1 MKERKKRLKR
11 LLAVALSLVVIGGS
25 ANLPVLTSFAEDE
38 ADGSVTPVTQTEGL
52 DVPETEPEISD
63 AQTPAPT
70 EATPTETEGQGGSE
84 EAGSEGE
91 TSTINVE
98 VKGTNVD
105 LPDNDELFAGYVD
118 QLFYAGANDGI
129 ATLGEVG
136 ADKLTDPKKKAV
148 YDNLKSQIEKIAAGT
163 VTSTSGIKISYPVS
177 WTLETLGITA
187 SDSTSVINAVKS
199 KLAADIDPIIS
210 YLLMDCPY
218 DFYWFDKTAGY
229 AYRFDLT
236 SGGGKYNVSQLT
248 FEFAVAYEYQGAGG
262 WTQID
267 AGKVSG
273 VKAAADNAKAIVAKH
288 ADKSDYE
295 KLAAY
300 CQEICDLVSYYDD
313 AAADSSMPYGNPWQL
328 IWVFDGNPNTNVVCE
343 GYAKAFQYLCDL
355 STFSGNTVCYTICG
369 DMDGGTGAGGHMWN
383 IVTLEGKNYMVDITN
398 SDEGTIGSDG
408 ELFLAGTKANADGS
422 YTFTIWGEDIKFIY
436 DDDQL
441 SLFGA
446 EVLKL
451 SETNYVQKPKLTINM
466 PAVSVTYGDAVSEN
480 VLTGCSVTDEDKNAV
495 DGIVVWASSVT
506 SYGNAGQNT
515 LKAVFIPKDMDTYA
529 SETFSVKV
537 TVNPRPITV
546 TAQKAE
552 KVYGEE
558 DPALK
563 YVVDSTTP
571 LVTGESL
578 AGALARDKG
587 EDVKK
592 DGYAINVGTLASE
605 NPNYKITFNGNVF
618 EIKPTS
624 NYTASAAKEQNV
636 VAGVGA
642 FAKPVFTGVN
652 NEEIPGAVTYSYKD
666 VSGMTYEEVVS
677 ELAKL
682 KVGDTA
688 KVTYTF
694 VPGNGNYIGRQEDI
708 LFTVRDIEFIVDG
721 QQATIKNAVTVKS
734 NPIYGDSW
742 TDIVKIKKLTAKVGD
757 ESDSEAGHFT
767 LDVSGMPKAG
777 EGQAFLVLYNGKL
790 GGKEFKDQEVC
801 SGVVTVAPKALTWDV
816 SGLQAV
822 DSQKTLVGNTATLF
836 GELKVSGILS
846 VDVSD
851 VTFSPESRLVGTYA
865 DTKPG
870 EQKVTLAWE
879 DADYTAAL
887 TGTKSGNYTLPASL
901 PEITGRI
908 NAVYEDTNV
917 PESTDE
923 VQYKLV
929 FETGISQVP
938 ETLKDNEKL
947 NTPAKI
953 EEQMKSE
960 IKKKLPEAGD
970 SVEVYDV
977 VLMVKDENGNWE
989 KATQENFPKNGITV
1003 TLSYPKGTGKASH
1016 DFAAAH
1022 MFTVEMNG
1030 HKPGEVEFPTVEK
1043 GDAIQF
1049 KVTSL
1054 SPISL
1059 GWKEVKAVGGTGNNT
1074 ITNSIPRKSGA
1085 PKTGDTNTI
1094 LLYAL
1099 FLMLGAAGVGY
1110 SVKRRTMR

>member
-1 MKERKKRLKR
+1 M
-11 LLAVALSLVVIGGS
+11 
-25 ANLPVLTSFAEDE
+25 NLPVLTSLAEDDV
-38 ADGSVTPVTQTEGL
+38 DGSGAPVSETDVTGAPAEP
-52 DVPETEPEISD
+52 DVPDKQETEPEV
-63 AQTPAPT
+63 TVPAEP
-70 EATPTETEGQGGSE
+70 EDKDNNED
-84 EAGSEGE
+84 AGSEGE

-98 VKGTNVD
+98 VKGKDVD
-105 LPDNDELFAGYVD
+105 LPDSDELFAGYVD

-136 ADKLTDPKKKAV
+136 ANKLTDPKEKAV

-163 VTSTSGIKISYPVS
+163 VTTTSGIKISYPVS
-177 WTLETLGITA
+177 WTAETLGISPSANNT
-187 SDSTSVINAVKS
+187 TMINAVKA
-199 KLAADIDPIIS
+199 KLSEEIDPIIS

-218 DFYWFDKTAGY
+218 DFYWFDKTEGY
-229 AYRFDLT
+229 AYGFDLT
-236 SGGGKYNVSQLT
+236 SGGGKYSVSQLE

-267 AGKVSG
+267 ASKVSG
-273 VKAAADNAKAIVAKH
+273 VKKAADNAKAIVAKH
-288 ADKSDYE
+288 ANKSDYA

-313 AAADSSMPYGNPWQL
+313 AAADKNMPYGNPWQL
-328 IWVFDGNPNTNVVCE
+328 IWVFDGDTNTNVVCE

-383 IVTLEGKNYMVDITN
+383 IVTLEGKNYLVDVTN
-398 SDEGTIGSDG
+398 SDTGSIGFDG
-408 ELFLAGTKANADGS
+408 SLFLAGTKANADGS
-422 YTFTIWGEDIKFIY
+422 YTFTIWGDDIKFIY

-451 SETNYVQKPKLTINM
+451 SETNYIQKPKLTINM
-466 PAVSVTYGDAVSEN
+466 PAITVTYGDAVSDG
-480 VLTGCSVTDEDKNAV
+480 VLTGYSVTDEDKKTV
-495 DGIVVWASSVT
+495 EGIVAWASDVT

-515 LKAVFIPKDMDTYA
+515 FRAVFIPKDLNTYA
-529 SETFSVKV
+529 AETFEVKV

-552 KVYGEE
+552 KTYGEA
-558 DPALK
+558 DPELK

-571 LVTGESL
+571 LVEGESL
-578 AGALARDKG
+578 SGALVRDKG
-587 EDVKK
+587 EDVKT

-605 NPNYKITFNGNVF
+605 NPNYKITFTGSVF

-624 NYTASAAKEQNV
+624 NYTSSAAKEQNV
-636 VAGVGA
+636 VAGVGT
-642 FAKPVFTGVN
+642 FTKPVFTGVN
-652 NEEIPGAVTYSYKD
+652 NEEIPGAVTYSYNGT
-666 VSGMTYEEVVS
+666 SQMTYEQVVS

-682 KVGDTA
+682 KVGDTG
-688 KVTYTF
+688 KITYSF
-694 VPGNGNYIGRQEDI
+694 VPGSGNYIGRQEDI
-708 LFTVRDIEFIVDG
+708 LFTVRDIEFVVDG

-734 NPIYGDSW
+734 NPTYGDSW
-742 TDIVKIKKLTAKVGD
+742 ADIVKIKKLTAKVGD

-767 LDVSGMPKAG
+767 LDVTGMPQAG
-777 EGQAFLVLYNGKL
+777 EGQAFRVLYNGTIS
-790 GGKEFKDQEVC
+790 GKEFKDQEVIR
-801 SGVVTVAPKALTWDV
+801 GVVTVAPKALTWDV

-822 DSQKTLVGNTATLF
+822 DSQTTLVGNTATLF
-836 GELKVSGILS
+836 GELKVSGILAA
-846 VDVSD
+846 DASD
-851 VTFSPESRLVGTYA
+851 VKFIPESTLVGTYA

-870 EQKVTLAWE
+870 AQKVTLAWA
-879 DADYTAAL
+879 DADYVAAL
-887 TGTKSGNYTLPASL
+887 TGTKIGNYTLPSAL
-901 PEITGRI
+901 PEITGKI
-908 NAVYEDTNV
+908 NAVFEQTNV
-917 PESTDE
+917 PESTDD

-929 FETGISQVP
+929 IETGMSQVP
-938 ETLKDNEKL
+938 EALKAIEEL

-953 EEQMKSE
+953 EERMKSE
-960 IKKKLPEAGD
+960 IRKKLPDGSD

-989 KATQENFPKNGITV
+989 KATQENFPKNGLTV
-1003 TLSYPKGTGKASH
+1003 TLSYPKGTGKDSH
-1016 DFAAAH
+1016 NFEAAH
-1022 MFTVEMNG
+1022 MFTKEMNG
-1030 HKPGEVEFPTVEK
+1030 HKPGEIEFPSVEK
-1043 GDAIQF
+1043 GDSIQF

-1054 SPISL
+1054 SPIAL
-1059 GWKEVKAVGGTGNNT
+1059 GWKEVKAVGGNGNNQNT
-1074 ITNSIPRKSGA
+1074 ITNSIPRKSAA

-1099 FLMLGAAGVGY
+1099 FMMLGAAGVGY